1 MSEQN
6 ATPPPVEPGFA
17 GIDTKTHRKSQ
28 RKRKVALSPLA
39 ILGLVSAL
47 LLAGVLAGI
56 VFRES
61 TRPKTFFE
69 QLAAAKDA
77 GTVEPASLNIQ
88 LNKAFWTEGA
98 NYNGMRLVVVAYVTN
113 NSDQIIT
120 NLSGQVHH
128 ADPDRE
134 VPYRY
139 SVCSAEVPEG
149 IEPQETKAVRF
160 SVSWERMFQ
169 YGKRL
174 EPGKVIRLVIDRAST
189 MDSYFD
195 CDLKAIASYQAQ
207 SKPVPDPVIKG
218 LGLLGT
224 SEPPASKNRAEGSL
238 PANVQALGLSPQE
251 LSSVLETHNLT
262 IRQLQE
268 RIENEAYE
276 IVFSENGAELNW
288 ISDEDFER
296 LRAEATSGR
305 K

>member
-1 MSEQN
+1 MSEQK

-17 GIDTKTHRKSQ
+17 GIDTKAHRKLQ

-39 ILGLVSAL
+39 MLGLVSAL
-47 LLAGVLAGI
+47 LLAGVFAGI

-61 TRPKTFFE
+61 TRPKTFLE
-69 QLAAAKDA
+69 QLAATKDPSM
-77 GTVEPASLNIQ
+77 VEPASLDIR

-98 NYNGMRLVVVAYVTN
+98 DYNGMRLVVFADVAN
-113 NSDQIIT
+113 NSEQIIT

-139 SVCSAEVPEG
+139 SACSAEVPEG

-174 EPGKVIRLVIDRAST
+174 EPGKVIRLVIDKART
-189 MDSYFD
+189 TNSYFD

-207 SKPVPDPVIKG
+207 RKPAQDPVMKS
-218 LGLLGT
+218 LGLLST
-224 SEPPASKNRAEGSL
+224 SEIPAAKNRSEDSIPAS
-238 PANVQALGLSPQE
+238 VQALGLSREE
-251 LSSVLETHNLT
+251 LSSVLEAYNLT

-268 RIENEAYE
+268 RLENESHE
-276 IVFSENGAELNW
+276 IVFDENGAHLNW
-288 ISDEDFER
+288 INDEDFER
-296 LRAEATSGR
+296 LRAEATSGP